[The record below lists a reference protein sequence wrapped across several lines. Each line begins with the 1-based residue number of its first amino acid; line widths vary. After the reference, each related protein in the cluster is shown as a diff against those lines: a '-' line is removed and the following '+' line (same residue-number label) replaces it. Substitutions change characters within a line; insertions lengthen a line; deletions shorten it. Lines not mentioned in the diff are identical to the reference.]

1 VPDAIIYIDPDQPMN
16 LQNQIRQK
24 LVDGILNGS
33 FAPGV
38 KLPSVAVAVPLLPQR
53 KDPPRKLTNADG
65 EAMDLSD
72 RLGTLPLFRRAD

>member
-16 LQNQIRQK
+16 LQNQICQK

-38 KLPSVAVAVPLLPQR
+38 KLPSVAVAVSLLTQR

>member
-1 VPDAIIYIDPDQPMN
+1 VIYPEIPA
-16 LQNQIRQK
+16 
-24 LVDGILNGS
+24 S
-33 FAPGV
+33 FAGFWMS
-38 KLPSVAVAVPLLPQR
+38 LIVAVAVSLLTQR